1 MLLNS
6 CDGNDAKQRVFL
18 VRLLMAVKRGGCVV
32 HVLALKSAGFSLV
45 DVRSDV
51 PLPSRMQVNAL
62 SNDQRIQR
70 FVTCLLI

>member
-1 MLLNS
+1 
-6 CDGNDAKQRVFL
+6 
-18 VRLLMAVKRGGCVV
+18 MAVKRGGCVV